1 MEPVLIDLSTIFKIL
16 WKSIYDQIHDYI
28 FRTRVEVHPVA
39 YLTDTHLS
47 FYVSWVSRK
56 SGKMEI
62 STFECPIDVHYAEN
76 LLHLTHHLNHIL
88 LDAPKPEDPTP
99 YNCL

>member
-1 MEPVLIDLSTIFKIL
+1 MLMDSSTIFKIL
-16 WKSIYDQIHDYI
+16 WKMIYDQIHDYL

-47 FYVSWVSRK
+47 FYVSWQSRT

-62 STFECPIDVHYAEN
+62 STFECPIDEHYAEN
-76 LLHLTHHLNHIL
+76 LFQLTRHLNHIL
-88 LDAPKPEDPTP
+88 LDAPKPEDNTP
-99 YNCL
+99 YSCL